1 MQIPSERT
9 VTYMVGVCYYMLGMI
24 SLVKKIREH
33 DLPDDI
39 ECLLIEIKLR
49 HKKYIIVAGYNP
61 HKEMISYFL
70 THVGRTLDKLI
81 GTYDNILILGDLNST
96 QVEPSM
102 KDFCDTYNLENL
114 INEPTCFKN
123 PHSPSSIDVMLT
135 NRKHSF
141 QNSMVIETGLSD
153 YHKMTISILKTFF
166 KKKMPVKINY
176 RSYKNFIQ
184 DDFRN
189 DLSIA
194 LQICNQQTMG
204 YENFNHIFLEVLDS
218 RAPSKQRVVRG
229 NNQPFMNK
237 TLSKAFM
244 NRSKLKNVYN
254 KDPSEL
260 NKTNYKKQ
268 RNFCVGLLAK
278 EKKKQYNNLDLK
290 VVDDN
295 KTFWKS
301 IKPLFSNKQNVSQKN
316 IVIVEKDKIISK
328 NEEVAEKL
336 NNFFIKAVE
345 DLEIEQFAPNFE
357 YDIQTED
364 IDEIIRKYEKHPSS
378 LKIKENVKV
387 ENKFKF
393 TDTTPKD
400 IKDEINKLNP
410 RKASVENDIPTKIL
424 IGSQDIVCDYLSNI
438 YNDSKSSHKYPQP
451 LKLADVVP
459 IHKKE
464 ETALLKNYRP
474 VSLIPVVSKLFE
486 RDMYNQILSYIDK
499 FLSPY
504 LFGYRKGYS
513 TEQCLIVMLELWN
526 KALDSKGTAG
536 AILTDLS
543 KAFDCLNHN
552 LLLAKMEANGFD
564 KTALKFIQDYLND
577 RKQRTKVNSSFS
589 LCLEL
594 ILGVPQGSILG
605 PLLFNIFI
613 NDMFYFIKD
622 TKIANYADDNT
633 LHTVKDNIEDLLKT
647 LEDETSIIL
656 HWFRINEM
664 KPNDDKCHLLVC
676 NHDKLFV
683 TLGNEKIVT
692 TNSVE
697 LLGVTIDNKLNFT
710 DHVSELCKKG
720 NQKLHALARISKY
733 LENDKLRI
741 IMKTFIQSQF
751 NYCPLVWMFHNRTL
765 NHKINKLHERA
776 LRIVYKSENLTFQ
789 ELLEKDDSVT
799 IHHKN
804 LQRLATEMYK
814 IKNHLSP
821 LAVREFFPEK
831 VHQQELRYKRH
842 WETYNVRTVKYGT
855 ETIKHMGPKTWN
867 LVPNEIR
874 ESKSLLEFKQKIKRW
889 KPNECTCRLCKTY
902 IYDLGFLDNF

>member
-1 MQIPSERT
+1 M
-9 VTYMVGVCYYMLGMI
+9 
-24 SLVKKIREH
+24 
-33 DLPDDI
+33 
-39 ECLLIEIKLR
+39 
-49 HKKYIIVAGYNP
+49 
-61 HKEMISYFL
+61 
-70 THVGRTLDKLI
+70 
-81 GTYDNILILGDLNST
+81 
-96 QVEPSM
+96 
-102 KDFCDTYNLENL
+102 
-114 INEPTCFKN
+114 
-123 PHSPSSIDVMLT
+123 
-135 NRKHSF
+135 
-141 QNSMVIETGLSD
+141 
-153 YHKMTISILKTFF
+153 
-166 KKKMPVKINY
+166 
-176 RSYKNFIQ
+176 
-184 DDFRN
+184 
-189 DLSIA
+189 
-194 LQICNQQTMG
+194 
-204 YENFNHIFLEVLDS
+204 
-218 RAPSKQRVVRG
+218 
-229 NNQPFMNK
+229 
-237 TLSKAFM
+237 
-244 NRSKLKNVYN
+244 
-254 KDPSEL
+254 
-260 NKTNYKKQ
+260 
-268 RNFCVGLLAK
+268 
-278 EKKKQYNNLDLK
+278 
-290 VVDDN
+290 
-295 KTFWKS
+295 
-301 IKPLFSNKQNVSQKN
+301 
-316 IVIVEKDKIISK
+316 
-328 NEEVAEKL
+328 
-336 NNFFIKAVE
+336 
-345 DLEIEQFAPNFE
+345 
-357 YDIQTED
+357 
-364 IDEIIRKYEKHPSS
+364 
-378 LKIKENVKV
+378 
-387 ENKFKF
+387 
-393 TDTTPKD
+393 
-400 IKDEINKLNP
+400 
-410 RKASVENDIPTKIL
+410 
-424 IGSQDIVCDYLSNI
+424 
-438 YNDSKSSHKYPQP
+438 
-451 LKLADVVP
+451 P

-464 ETALLKNYRP
+464 ETTLLKIYRP

-513 TEQCLIVMLELWN
+513 TEQCLIVMLELWK

-552 LLLAKMEANGFD
+552 LLLAKMEAYGFD
-564 KTALKFIQDYLND
+564 KTALKFIQDYLKD

-589 LCLEL
+589 LWLEL

-647 LEDETSIIL
+647 LENETSIIL

-676 NHDKLFV
+676 NHDQLFV
-683 TLGNEKIVT
+683 TLGNEKIVS

-710 DHVSELCKKG
+710 DHVSELCKNG

-733 LENDKLRI
+733 LEKDKLRI

-831 VHQQELRYKRH
+831 VHKQELRYKRH

-889 KPNECTCRLCKTY
+889 KPKKCTCRLCKTY